1 MGPGRVA
8 RSAMRETVGVAQDE
22 QHDAHLRDA
31 VALAR
36 ENARTGGRPYGAVI
50 VRDGT
55 VLARSVNTTATTQD
69 PTDHAEM
76 VALRAV
82 SARLGSPKLD
92 GCIVYASGRP
102 CPMCH
107 AAMRLSGIREAYF
120 AYSAE
125 EGERYGLIG
134 AGIYAELCRPLDE
147 QPMRVAHRPVSVPEH
162 PYAVWRERQAPPDTE
177 GRS

>member
-1 MGPGRVA
+1 MPPEDA
-8 RSAMRETVGVAQDE
+8 R
-22 QHDAHLRDA
+22 HDDHLCDA

-36 ENARTGGRPYGAVI
+36 ENVRSGGRPYGAVI

-55 VLARSVNTTATTQD
+55 VLARSVNTIALTND

-76 VALRAV
+76 VALREV
-82 SARLGSPKLD
+82 SRRLGTPKLE

-120 AYSAE
+120 AFSAE
-125 EGERYGLIG
+125 EGAEYGLLG
-134 AGIYAELCRPLDE
+134 AGIYAELCRPLAE
-147 QPMRVAHRPVSVPEH
+147 QPMRVSHRPVAEAEH
-162 PYAVWRERQAPPDTE
+162 PYALWRDRQSPARE
-177 GRS
+177 G